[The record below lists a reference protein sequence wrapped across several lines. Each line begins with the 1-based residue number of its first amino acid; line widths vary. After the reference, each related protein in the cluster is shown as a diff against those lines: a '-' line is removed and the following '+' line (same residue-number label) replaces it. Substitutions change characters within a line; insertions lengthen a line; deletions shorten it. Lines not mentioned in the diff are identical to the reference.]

1 MLIHRYRDEATR
13 ENTRTH
19 NRRHRE
25 EKRKLRWKLRRVLWG
40 IYYDPVTYMLLAT
53 EKRPETGWIV
63 GAVETWAD
71 KAHEKGKL
79 LCRIKHAI
87 RCLQLY
93 IHTVTRPAVKSR
105 EREAEGR
112 HRIQEARRRLFK
124 RAYSIYKNEKQL
136 RTLAERAEQRKGL
149 VCAHTRQ
156 APKITRIRYDETARR
171 GERIAERELYN
182 MRRWARRDK
191 CGPTLVDK
199 LYHVWGI
206 T

>member
-1 MLIHRYRDEATR
+1 M
-13 ENTRTH
+13 
-19 NRRHRE
+19 
-25 EKRKLRWKLRRVLWG
+25 
-40 IYYDPVTYMLLAT
+40 
-53 EKRPETGWIV
+53 
-63 GAVETWAD
+63 
-71 KAHEKGKL
+71 
-79 LCRIKHAI
+79 
-87 RCLQLY
+87 Y
-93 IHTVTRPAVKSR
+93 IHTVARPAVKNR

-112 HRIQEARRRLFK
+112 HRIQEARQRLFK
-124 RAYSIYKNEKQL
+124 RAYSIYKNEIQL

-149 VCAHTRQ
+149 VCANTRQ

-171 GERIAERELYN
+171 GGRIAEQELYN